1 MTPEKIK
8 LKKKS
13 ISSKIYYSDPHFNKL
28 ISLGYREYLNHLIY
42 SVIFVI
48 FRRTKIIIVF
58 YTVNKEPS
66 LKYILYMYI
75 FFLLYEAKFAF
86 FVTSATCLLPFEQLF
101 QRADCCVPILIIQLN
116 KTTTNFAIL
125 LFVLTLA
132 VENILMRNPP
142 IFFRADFYSY
152 FISQNKK

>member
-1 MTPEKIK
+1 MTPRKIK
-8 LKKKS
+8 FKKNY
-13 ISSKIYYSDPHFNKL
+13 ISSKLYSSGPHFNKL

-48 FRRTKIIIVF
+48 FRRTKIPIVF
-58 YTVNKEPS
+58 YTVNKELS
-66 LKYILYMYI
+66 LKYILYICI
-75 FFLLYEAKFAF
+75 FSAF